1 MPSKPFSRAGVTP
14 LDTPPAVLAVAR
26 CLPGWAYASSFTTQD
41 AKGRVTCELRLAFR
55 GGFAVP
61 HAPFRAINGVDAI
74 DGAWRVT
81 HVHSHVSGGAATVW
95 LHLERVP

>member
-1 MPSKPFSRAGVTP
+1 MPSKPFARAGVTP

-26 CLPGWAYASSFTTQD
+26 SLPGWAYASSFTTQD
-41 AKGRVTCELRLAFR
+41 AKGRVSCELRLAFR

-61 HAPFRAINGVDAI
+61 HAPFQAIT
-74 DGAWRVT
+74 GAWRVT
-81 HVHSHVSGGAATVW
+81 HIHSHVSGGAATVW

>member
-1 MPSKPFSRAGVTP
+1 MPNKPKRLPQGCVA
-14 LDTPPAVLAVAR
+14 LDTPPAVLAAAR
-26 CLPGWAYASSFTTQD
+26 SLPGWAYASSFTAED

-61 HAPFRAINGVDAI
+61 HAPFQAIT
-74 DGAWRVT
+74 GAWRVT
-81 HVHSHVSGGAATVW
+81 RVHDHVSGGAATVW